1 MSADLADPLRFKQVW
16 RTHVSE
22 RKRLVAAARGEPT
35 MGTFQYLLLTF
46 QSNVMYK
53 QCEVVITY
61 VLQTVCTM
69 ISTRTI
75 IFTEATDDGSVKE
88 SFTKTCN
95 ESIGNYPGLER
106 TNAVLICLLTWVV
119 MLTFMP
125 LLLAAFAHS
134 IGPAPPISKEKL
146 KVRALPLARFVAPP
160 LTESRGSLISGGEGK
175 NQREIEEAEKYAKL
189 TRLEKLKYTC
199 EHMKPRFMSKSKNDD
214 EAAAAGAP
222 DAESAEPAI
231 GGARGRRSPR
241 PGPAG
246 SDYLVGR
253 AHQDGCDPRR
263 ACDRR

>member
-1 MSADLADPLRFKQVW
+1 MVRARAALARVRASREAACPHRASPNRRYLSSNLAIAALVILLVSADLADPLRFKQVW

-160 LTESRGSLISGGEGK
+160 LTESRGSLISGGEG
-175 NQREIEEAEKYAKL
+175 E
-189 TRLEKLKYTC
+189 
-199 EHMKPRFMSKSKNDD
+199 
-214 EAAAAGAP
+214 
-222 DAESAEPAI
+222 EPA
-231 GGARGRRSPR
+231 R
-241 PGPAG
+241 
-246 SDYLVGR
+246 D
-253 AHQDGCDPRR
+253 
-263 ACDRR
+263 

>member
-1 MSADLADPLRFKQVW
+1 MFAVTIDVTCKGSQQPWCARAPREPAFEHRVRRLATARPNRRFLASNLCLVALIILLVSADLADPLRFKQVW

-160 LTESRGSLISGGEGK
+160 LTESRGSLISGREGE
-175 NQREIEEAEKYAKL
+175 
-189 TRLEKLKYTC
+189 
-199 EHMKPRFMSKSKNDD
+199 
-214 EAAAAGAP
+214 
-222 DAESAEPAI
+222 EPA
-231 GGARGRRSPR
+231 
-241 PGPAG
+241 
-246 SDYLVGR
+246 R
-253 AHQDGCDPRR
+253 A
-263 ACDRR
+263 